1 MEDTKTGDI
10 FRASSIE
17 ASVALDDVF
26 LSLSLVL
33 VKILKFCV
41 ALYLAFS

>member
-17 ASVALDDVF
+17 ASVALDTF
-26 LSLSLVL
+26 F
-33 VKILKFCV
+33 IIITC
-41 ALYLAFS
+41 AG